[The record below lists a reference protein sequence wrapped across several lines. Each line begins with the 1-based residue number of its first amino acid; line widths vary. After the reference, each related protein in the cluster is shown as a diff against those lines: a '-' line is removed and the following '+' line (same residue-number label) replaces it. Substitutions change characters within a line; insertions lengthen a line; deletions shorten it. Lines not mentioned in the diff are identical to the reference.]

1 MRTDSWVWSLT
12 KCRQQPLHKETT
24 QWDPRQKQR
33 ARPVFSPTVPAISP
47 PHFSPSKIL
56 VWVCIQD
63 IQLCH
68 GLPICK
74 WLYQMLLIIEFVY
87 SLFYWELSSGNVTSP
102 LDGSRLWTGPKQT
115 QRTKHKPAAEHPRD
129 WYTPQRKVE
138 EKKKMKGLCPLGLKW
153 IVAHG
158 FQDLLRAAANP
169 AVLTTV
175 SPFTCPHRVR
185 FTAVTLVK
193 FKNSLCSIQY
203 VYTKW
208 CCEYKVALIFGGW
221 GENTL
226 YLPETTSVPSSSKY
240 SFTFSGRGSITL
252 EEMWKSL

>member
-1 MRTDSWVWSLT
+1 MSLHPWMGQDCELDPSRPKEPNT
-12 KCRQQPLHKETT
+12 NQQLSIPETGTPHKE
-24 QWDPRQKQR
+24 
-33 ARPVFSPTVPAISP
+33 
-47 PHFSPSKIL
+47 
-56 VWVCIQD
+56 
-63 IQLCH
+63 
-68 GLPICK
+68 K
-74 WLYQMLLIIEFVY
+74 W
-87 SLFYWELSSGNVTSP
+87 
-102 LDGSRLWTGPKQT
+102 R
-115 QRTKHKPAAEHPRD
+115 
-129 WYTPQRKVE
+129 
-138 EKKKMKGLCPLGLKW
+138 KKKNEKMKLLCPLGLEW
-153 IVAHG
+153 IVVHG
-158 FQDLLRAAANP
+158 FQDLLQAAANP